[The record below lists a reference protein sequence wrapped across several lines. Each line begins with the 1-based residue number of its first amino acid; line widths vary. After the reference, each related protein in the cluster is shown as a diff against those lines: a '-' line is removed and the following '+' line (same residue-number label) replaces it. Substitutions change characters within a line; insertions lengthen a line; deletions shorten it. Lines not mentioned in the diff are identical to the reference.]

1 MPLDH
6 SDVRLLVAIKYL
18 YTIGIEYSK
27 KPEPLN
33 FNALLCFQ
41 DAIELFLGLASQ
53 KLNVTKKTQLF
64 MEYFDVID
72 AKLPEP
78 LSQKTG
84 VQNLNRARVALKHD
98 GIFPTKQDIAK
109 YAIIATNFFKENTIK
124 IFGIDL
130 QKISMR
136 ELLEDNRIKVP
147 LEKADNLM
155 QQGKFEESLEEIA
168 TAFDVLIKDWVRVD
182 GTKGRSIF
190 PGRNLPFQG
199 RDDSTYSFEFD
210 PENELKDLFIDIELS
225 FDKIHDSINFFYKAI
240 NIIGL
245 GFDFRKFLKF
255 EFFIPRIIS
264 VESGRIISSKSPRK
278 LKITKDQVEFCI
290 QFVIDCALRFQA
302 EELEDFSA
310 FLPYKQMRLDEIF
323 GSFKEPD
330 DKKI

>member
-1 MPLDH
+1 MPLDP
-6 SDVRLLVAIKYL
+6 SEVRLLAAIKYL
-18 YTIGIEYSK
+18 YNLGIDYSK

-41 DAIELFLGLASQ
+41 DAIELFLGLAAQ
-53 KLNVTKKTQLF
+53 KLNVTKKSQQF
-64 MEYFDVID
+64 MEYFEALDP
-72 AKLPEP
+72 KLSEP

-98 GIFPTKQDIAK
+98 GIFPTKQDIVK
-109 YAIIATNFFKENTIK
+109 YATIATNFFKENTIK

-136 ELLEDNRIKVP
+136 ELLEDKRIKDP
-147 LEKADNLM
+147 LEKANNLM
-155 QQGKFEESLEEIA
+155 QQSKLEESLEEIA
-168 TAFDVLIKDWVRVD
+168 AAFDVLIKDWVKVD

-190 PGRNLPFQG
+190 PDHILPFQEK
-199 RDDSTYSFEFD
+199 DNEAYTFEFD
-210 PENELKDLFIDIELS
+210 PEQQLKDLFIDLEGS
-225 FDKIHDSINFFYKAI
+225 IHQIQNNINFLYKAI

-255 EFFIPRIIS
+255 EFFIPRNIS
-264 VESGRIISSKSPRK
+264 VQYGRIISIKSPRK
-278 LKITKDQVEFCI
+278 LKITKEQVEFCI

-302 EELEDFSA
+302 EELEDFSS

-323 GSFKEPD
+323 GAFKEPD
-330 DKKI
+330 EKKN